1 MIKHNNKSYSKKVS
15 FNLNEQNN
23 LNQTLGL
30 TGEAP
35 PTASKMVPVSSRVLN
50 DRLISVPTTSDR
62 PPSSMYPGLEKLT
75 VCRFCKSKMRSLQLT
90 CISMLTFLIVS
101 VRWKS

>member
-1 MIKHNNKSYSKKVS
+1 MS

-30 TGEAP
+30 TAEAP
-35 PTASKMVPVSSRVLN
+35 PTASKMVPVSARVLN
-50 DRLISVPTTSDR
+50 DRLISVPTASDR

-75 VCRFCKSKMRSLQLT
+75 VCRFCKSKMKSLHYMY
-90 CISMLTFLIVS
+90 ISVDIFNNFSQMEKL
-101 VRWKS
+101 K